1 MKITPGEVRTII
13 TAICMAMALLICG
26 ALPVTAEDASPKKG
40 DDKAP
45 MGSPDFYPSPEHPVG
60 WRGDGSGRYPA
71 AMPPVHWGSVATSV
85 KGLRSQA
92 AKPKEGE
99 TGTPIPDGVIREWL
113 VLGPVSYTNI
123 PRDDGDFLP
132 GEAQL
137 SPTEGDKVG
146 DLEWKKVTT
155 DTSALNFKN
164 LFNIEVATQ
173 AVAYACAYVY
183 SETPQSFLE
192 STMTLRPAWTAAGRS
207 RVRFL
212 FNGKDKWYG
221 GNLEKGWNR
230 LLFRVSCA
238 SVPVWGK
245 EKVATWSLRVVFFGE
260 HKAKYEE
267 QNIAWKF
274 ATPGWSAGQPVIAG
288 DKIFV
293 TGEPRNLYCINKQ
306 DGKLIWARTATFY
319 DAATDE
325 EKKANPEVFKELE
338 PLAAQLKDLDL
349 SMTAPGGATNKPAVS
364 KAKVETDIV
373 SLMSKVDPKKYPKK
387 VLVGEGG
394 ISAPSPATDGKN
406 VYALFQGLLVCYDL
420 EGNRKWSYYHQVMAV
435 GQEHGYHSSPVVT
448 GGKVVIHVDQ
458 TLALDAAT
466 GRKVWELPL
475 ETGGWPGQ
483 NPDKRYIAGRGYLYS
498 SSLIGITLGN
508 EPLLVSPMEIV
519 RTRDGKVFANLEDIG
534 YTCPIPTPVV
544 QDGVIYRISDFYGG
558 VGDQKLDF
566 MRLPASVDEPFKV
579 PLEKRL
585 TIPYE
590 KFPKWHSTCAAASPL
605 YHDGLVYCVSDDGV
619 LSVVDAVKR
628 EIVYQKLLD
637 ADLWLMHNYTP
648 ARGGMASSPTLAG
661 KYIYLFG
668 NRGTCLVIEPGRE
681 FKQAAKNQLHGA
693 ETSISC
699 PVFEGKRMYYRA
711 LGTLY
716 CIEEN
721 K

>member
-1 MKITPGEVRTII
+1 
-13 TAICMAMALLICG
+13 MAMALLICG

-420 EGNRKWSYYHQVMAV
+420 EGNRKWIYLHPIMKDV
-435 GQEHGYHSSPVVT
+435 EHGQNSSPVII
-448 GGKVVIHVDQ
+448 GDKVVLHDEQ
-458 TLALDAAT
+458 TVALDTAT
-466 GRKVWELPL
+466 GRVVWEMPR
-475 ETGGWPGQ
+475 EEWAGIGTSGSYG
-483 NPDKRYIAGRGYLYS
+483 KRYLWGHGYFFS
-498 SSLIGITLGN
+498 SSLIGATLGK
-508 EPLLVSPMEIV
+508 EPLLVTLLDVV
-519 RTRDGKVFANLEDIG
+519 RARDGKVLTNMAPTLAIQ
-534 YTCPIPTPVV
+534 TPVV
-544 QDGVIYRISDFYGG
+544 HDGVVYRISNGKS
-558 VGDQKLDF
+558 GDQSLDII
-566 MRLPASVDEPFKV
+566 RLPAGPDEPFVIQPEKPINIPSTNF
-579 PLEKRL
+579 PL
-585 TIPYE
+585 
-590 KFPKWHSTCAAASPL
+590 WSNSCSSGSPL
-605 YHDGLVYCVSDDGV
+605 YHDGLLYSVNDDGV
-619 LSVVDAVKR
+619 LSVIDTAKR
-628 EIVYQKLLD
+628 ELVYQKLLD
-637 ADLWLMHNYTP
+637 ADLWNYHAYNP
-648 ARGGMASSPTLAG
+648 GRGGFAASPALAG

-681 FKQAAKNQLHGA
+681 YRQVAKNRLA
-693 ETSISC
+693 NYPTETTVSC
-699 PVFEGKRMYYRA
+699 PTFDGNRLYYRS
-711 LGTLY
+711 LTYLY
-716 CIEEN
+716 CIEE
-721 K
+721 KK